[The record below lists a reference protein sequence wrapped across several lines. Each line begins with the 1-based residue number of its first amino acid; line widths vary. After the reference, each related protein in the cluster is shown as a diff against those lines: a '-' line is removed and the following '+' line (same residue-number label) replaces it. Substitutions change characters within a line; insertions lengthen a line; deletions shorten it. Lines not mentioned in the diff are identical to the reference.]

1 MNKTV
6 KTMVYCAL
14 FAALTAVCSQLSVP
28 IQPVPINLALFAV
41 YMAGALLGGGRGAIS
56 QIVFLLIGA
65 AGVPVFAGFRGG
77 LQVLAGPTGGY
88 IVGYVAAALITGAVI
103 KRLGAKPFA
112 VALACLMGLIACYAL
127 GTAWYCLESST
138 APIAALATC
147 VVPFLP
153 GDAVKILAVALL
165 APRVK
170 KSIKL

>member
-28 IQPVPINLALFAV
+28 IQPVPINLALFSV

-88 IVGYVAAALITGAVI
+88 IVGYVAAALITGAVC
-103 KRLGAKPFA
+103 
-112 VALACLMGLIACYAL
+112 ACM
-127 GTAWYCLESST
+127 
-138 APIAALATC
+138 
-147 VVPFLP
+147 
-153 GDAVKILAVALL
+153 
-165 APRVK
+165 VK
-170 KSIKL
+170 KH